1 VAMGIPVD
9 WAMGS
14 VRCSL
19 GRGTTGED
27 IEYVIEATVPLVA
40 KLRGLSPVKA

>member
-1 VAMGIPVD
+1 MGVPVD

-19 GRGTTGED
+19 GQSTTALD
-27 IEYVIEATVPLVA
+27 IDYVIDAAEPLVA
-40 KLRGLSPVKA
+40 KLRSLSPASA